1 MLGRR
6 IEMYKFVQVFVLSL
20 VWAVCIIPFTIV
32 YPLSLLFY
40 MFLNIGYYKN
50 YEGFKHGF
58 FEDVRCISSLF
69 ILPYLL
75 LKDFSERSRY

>member
-1 MLGRR
+1 
-6 IEMYKFVQVFVLSL
+6 MYKFVQVFVLSL

-50 YEGFKHGF
+50 YEGFKQGF
-58 FEDVRCISSLF
+58 IEDLKDISSFF

-75 LKDFSERSRY
+75 LKGLNERN